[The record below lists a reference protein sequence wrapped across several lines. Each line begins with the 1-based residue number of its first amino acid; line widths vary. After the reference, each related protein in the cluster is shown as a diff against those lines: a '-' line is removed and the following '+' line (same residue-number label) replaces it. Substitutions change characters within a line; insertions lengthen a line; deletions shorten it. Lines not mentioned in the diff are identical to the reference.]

1 MKKVMLFLVAGV
13 ILFGSSALFAD
24 ETIKNKGMKDKDKW
38 GMMMK
43 MTPEQRES
51 MAKAHEQ
58 MAGCLRSDK
67 KVSDCKDEMMKSCEK
82 TMGKDCMKMMH
93 HEKMK
98 MEVKKE
104 VQKQM
109 KEQKGMEKKTNAEKA
124 DSNY

>member
-43 MTPEQRES
+43 
-51 MAKAHEQ
+51 
-58 MAGCLRSDK
+58 
-67 KVSDCKDEMMKSCEK
+67 SCEK

-98 MEVKKE
+98 MEMKKE

-109 KEQKGMEKKTNAEKA
+109 KKQIGMEKKTNAEKA